1 MSTQISILL
10 KVLLFLMMTCSFIAY
25 HNFYDIGDVI
35 QELYPEGAAYVLT
48 GIEYSGLD
56 WRDSREKPTEEVLSA
71 RLKEL
76 QDAEPMQLL
85 REERDRRLAETD
97 WWAMKEVDG
106 WQMSPQQRVYRKNL
120 RDMPETS
127 PYPMLNE
134 NGELTNVDWP
144 EKP

>member
-1 MSTQISILL
+1 MRHE
-10 KVLLFLMMTCSFIAY
+10 A
-25 HNFYDIGDVI
+25 VI
-35 QELYPEGAAYVLT
+35 KLYPNVHNQVNDKAYDVNGNEIILDENK
-48 GIEYSGLD
+48 IESETSD
-56 WRDSREKPTEEVLSA
+56 MLS
-71 RLKEL
+71 KV
-76 QDAEPMQLL
+76 PMQRL

-97 WWAMKEVDG
+97 WWAVKEVDG

-120 RDMPETS
+120 RDMPQTS

>member
-1 MSTQISILL
+1 MKEITKADAIIAINPDSKFSYFHPPKDEINWISE
-10 KVLLFLMMTCSFIAY
+10 
-25 HNFYDIGDVI
+25 DIS
-35 QELYPEGAAYVLT
+35 Q
-48 GIEYSGLD
+48 
-56 WRDSREKPTEEVLSA
+56 PTEEEVQAKLE
-71 RLKEL
+71 EL
-76 QDAEPMQLL
+76 RFAEPMRRL
-85 REERDRRLAETD
+85 REERNRRLAETD
-97 WWAMKEVDG
+97 WWTMKEVDG

>member
-1 MSTQISILL
+1 MIPKKADAISALVDGAITAATDGSY
-10 KVLLFLMMTCSFIAY
+10 VIY
-25 HNFYDIGDVI
+25 HDG
-35 QELYPEGAAYVLT
+35 QTP
-48 GIEYSGLD
+48 
-56 WRDSREKPTEEVLSA
+56 PTEEAILA
-71 RLKEL
+71 KFEELKT
-76 QDAEPMQLL
+76 AYPMKLL

-120 RDMPETS
+120 RDLPETS

>member
-1 MSTQISILL
+1 MREITKADAIIAINPDSKFSYFHPPKDEINWISE
-10 KVLLFLMMTCSFIAY
+10 
-25 HNFYDIGDVI
+25 DVS
-35 QELYPEGAAYVLT
+35 Q
-48 GIEYSGLD
+48 
-56 WRDSREKPTEEVLSA
+56 PTEEEIQAKLE
-71 RLKEL
+71 EL
-76 QDAEPMQLL
+76 RFAEPMRRL
-85 REERDRRLAETD
+85 REERNRRLAETD

-120 RDMPETS
+120 RDLPETS

>member
-1 MSTQISILL
+1 MREITKADAIIAINPDSKFSYFHPPKDEINWISE
-10 KVLLFLMMTCSFIAY
+10 
-25 HNFYDIGDVI
+25 DIS
-35 QELYPEGAAYVLT
+35 Q
-48 GIEYSGLD
+48 
-56 WRDSREKPTEEVLSA
+56 PTEEEVQAKLE
-71 RLKEL
+71 EL
-76 QDAEPMQLL
+76 RFAEPMRRL
-85 REERDRRLAETD
+85 REERNRRLAETD

>member
-1 MSTQISILL
+1 MITRFEATLILNSDKL
-10 KVLLFLMMTCSFIAY
+10 VYQDGEPNKIYVDNVLVTDFTEIDKKVE
-25 HNFYDIGDVI
+25 
-35 QELYPEGAAYVLT
+35 EL
-48 GIEYSGLD
+48 
-56 WRDSREKPTEEVLSA
+56 RF
-71 RLKEL
+71 
-76 QDAEPMQLL
+76 AEPMQLL
-85 REERDRRLAETD
+85 REERNRRLAETD

>member
-1 MSTQISILL
+1 MKRVFAILEATEQLNIKSSVRWSDDEGNIYQI
-10 KVLLFLMMTCSFIAY
+10 
-25 HNFYDIGDVI
+25 
-35 QELYPEGAAYVLT
+35 EGENITDEQLQQ
-48 GIEYSGLD
+48 IENKADEIFS
-56 WRDSREKPTEEVLSA
+56 
-71 RLKEL
+71 
-76 QDAEPMQLL
+76 AEPMRRL
-85 REERDRRLAETD
+85 RKERDRRLAETD

-120 RDMPETS
+120 RDLPETS

>member
-1 MSTQISILL
+1 MKEITKADAIIAINPDSKFSYFHPPKDEINWISE
-10 KVLLFLMMTCSFIAY
+10 
-25 HNFYDIGDVI
+25 DIS
-35 QELYPEGAAYVLT
+35 Q
-48 GIEYSGLD
+48 
-56 WRDSREKPTEEVLSA
+56 PTEEEVQAKLE
-71 RLKEL
+71 EL
-76 QDAEPMQLL
+76 RFAEPMRRL
-85 REERDRRLAETD
+85 REERNRRLAETD